1 MALYIVRRLAYMVV
15 TLVLLSIT
23 TFAIIQLPKGDYL
36 DTVIASLALNNNQL
50 TDAEIAGLRE
60 RYGLDQ
66 TFLEQYVKWIR
77 NFLEGDLGM
86 SFQWRQPVLPLILER
101 LPATIIISLSTLLV
115 TYTLGVLIGIYSATH
130 QYSLGDY
137 FASVVGFIG
146 LATPNFLL
154 ALILLYVGFS
164 VFNVNLLGLFSREYV
179 DAPWSVGKLLDLIA
193 HLPIP
198 IIVIGSAG
206 AAGLIRVMRAMLL
219 DELRKQYVVTARA
232 KGLSESR
239 LIFKYP
245 VRVALNPVISGLGGI
260 FVYIVSGETIT
271 SIVLGLPTT
280 GSLLYGA
287 LLNQDMFLAGSIVMV
302 LSVLTVLGTLVS
314 DLLLVIADPRIRYE
328 VRT

>member
-1 MALYIVRRLAYMVV
+1 MVSYIARRLLYMVV

-23 TFAIIQLPKGDYL
+23 SFAIIQLPKGDYL
-36 DTVIASLALNNNQL
+36 DTVVASLAMNHNQL
-50 TDAEIAGLRE
+50 TPAEIEGLRE
-60 RYGLDQ
+60 RYGLDK
-66 TFLEQYVKWIR
+66 TFLEQYLKWMR

-101 LPATIIISLSTLLV
+101 LPATIIISLATLLV
-115 TYTLGVLIGIYSATH
+115 TYTIGLLIGIYSATH

-137 FASVVGFIG
+137 IASVVGFIG

-154 ALILLYVGFS
+154 ALILLYLGVS
-164 VFNVNLLGLFSREYV
+164 VFNVSLLGLFSRQYV
-179 DAPWSVGKLLDLIA
+179 DAPWSVGKLLDLIT

-219 DELRKQYVVTARA
+219 DELRKQYVITARA
-232 KGLSESR
+232 KGAKESR

-245 VRVALNPVISGLGGI
+245 VRVALNPVISGLGGV

-302 LSVLTVLGTLVS
+302 LSILTVIGTLVS

-328 VRT
+328 GRT

>member
-1 MALYIVRRLAYMVV
+1 MLSYIARRVLYMVV
-15 TLVLLSIT
+15 TLALLSIT

-36 DTVIASLALNNNQL
+36 DTIIASLALNHNQL
-50 TDAEIAGLRE
+50 TQAEIDGLRE
-60 RYGLDQ
+60 RYGLDKS
-66 TFLEQYVKWIR
+66 FFEQYLKWMG
-77 NFLEGDLGM
+77 NFLHGDLGM

-101 LPATIIISLSTLLV
+101 LPATMAVSLCTLLV
-115 TYTLGVLIGIYSATH
+115 TYTVGILIGIYSATH
-130 QYSLGDY
+130 QYSIGDY
-137 FASVVGFIG
+137 LVSIIGFIG

-164 VFNVNLLGLFSREYV
+164 VFNVNLLGLFSRQYV
-179 DAPWSVGKLLDLIA
+179 DAPWSVGKVLDLFA

-219 DELRKQYVVTARA
+219 DELRKQYVITARS
-232 KGLSESR
+232 KGLHESR
-239 LIFKYP
+239 LVFKYP
-245 VRVALNPVISGLGGI
+245 VRVALNPVISGLGGV
-260 FVYIVSGETIT
+260 FVYIISGETIT

-287 LLNQDMFLAGSIVMV
+287 LLNQDMFLAGSIVMI
-302 LSVLTVLGTLVS
+302 LSILTVVGTLVS

-328 VRT
+328 VST

>member
-1 MALYIVRRLAYMVV
+1 MVSYIARRLLYMAL

-23 TFAIIQLPKGDYL
+23 SFAIIQLPKGDYL
-36 DTVIASLALNNNQL
+36 DTVVASLAMNHNQL
-50 TDAEIAGLRE
+50 TPGEIEGLRE
-60 RYGLDQ
+60 RYGLDK
-66 TFLEQYVKWIR
+66 TFLEQYVKWMR
-77 NFLEGDLGM
+77 NFLQGDLGM

-101 LPATIIISLSTLLV
+101 LPATIIISLATLVV
-115 TYTLGVLIGIYSATH
+115 TYTIGILIGIYSATH
-130 QYSLGDY
+130 QYSFGDY
-137 FASVVGFIG
+137 VASVVGFIG

-154 ALILLYVGFS
+154 ALILLYLGVS
-164 VFNVNLLGLFSREYV
+164 VFNVSLLGLFSRQYV
-179 DAPWSVGKLLDLIA
+179 DAPWSVGKVLDLLT

-232 KGLSESR
+232 KGARESR

-245 VRVALNPVISGLGGI
+245 VRVALNPVISGLGGV

-302 LSVLTVLGTLVS
+302 LSMLTVIGTLVS

>member
-1 MALYIVRRLAYMVV
+1 MLSYIARRLLYMAI
-15 TLVLLSIT
+15 TLVLLSFT

-50 TDAEIAGLRE
+50 TTAEIEGLRE

-66 TFLEQYVKWIR
+66 TFIEQYVKWIR
-77 NFLEGDLGM
+77 NFIQGDLGM

-101 LPATIIISLSTLLV
+101 LPATIIISLATLAV
-115 TYTLGVLIGIYSATH
+115 TYTVGILIGIYSATH
-130 QYSLGDY
+130 QYSVGDY
-137 FASVVGFIG
+137 VVSVIGFIG

-154 ALILLYVGFS
+154 ALILLYLGFT

-179 DAPWSVGKLLDLIA
+179 DAPWGIPKLLDLLA

-198 IIVIGSAG
+198 IFVIGSAG

-219 DELRKQYVVTARA
+219 DELRKQYVITARS

-245 VRVALNPVISGLGGI
+245 VRVALNPVISGLGGV

-302 LSVLTVLGTLVS
+302 LSALTVLGTLAS

-328 VRT
+328 GKT

>member
-1 MALYIVRRLAYMVV
+1 MLSYVARRLLYMVV
-15 TLVLLSIT
+15 TLALLSIT

-36 DTVIASLALNNNQL
+36 DTVIASLALNHNQL
-50 TDAEIAGLRE
+50 TSAEIEGLRE
-60 RYGLDQ
+60 RYGLDK
-66 TFLEQYVKWIR
+66 TFFEQYLKWMR
-77 NFLEGDLGM
+77 NSLQGDLGM

-101 LPATIIISLSTLLV
+101 LPATIAVSLCTLLV
-115 TYTLGVLIGIYSATH
+115 TYTIGILIGIYSATH
-130 QYSLGDY
+130 QYAIGDY
-137 FASVVGFIG
+137 IVSIIGFIG

-164 VFNVNLLGLFSREYV
+164 VFNVNLLGLFSRQYV
-179 DAPWSVGKLLDLIA
+179 DAPWSVGKVLDLVA

-219 DELRKQYVVTARA
+219 DELRKQYVITARS
-232 KGLSESR
+232 KGLHETR
-239 LIFKYP
+239 LTFKYP
-245 VRVALNPVISGLGGI
+245 VRVALNPVISGLGGV

-302 LSVLTVLGTLVS
+302 LSTLTVIGTLVS
-314 DLLLVIADPRIRYE
+314 DILLVVADPRIRYE
-328 VRT
+328 VRA